1 MLSNTRQFLDQERKY
16 LIAGNTLEQAGRFV
30 DVSPALIAGD
40 YDFVPVDGTAPID
53 RMAQAN
59 FWKELLVQMARIP
72 QFAMQWDIGGM
83 VAHAM
88 KLQGERNIDRFRINV
103 AQPGTNLQNEAGKG
117 NVVPIGGQGGGG
129 TRGGNATGT
138 SGGTI

>member
-1 MLSNTRQFLDQERKY
+1 
-16 LIAGNTLEQAGRFV
+16 
-30 DVSPALIAGD
+30 
-40 YDFVPVDGTAPID
+40 
-53 RMAQAN
+53 
-59 FWKELLVQMARIP
+59 
-72 QFAMQWDIGGM
+72 
-83 VAHAM
+83 
-88 KLQGERNIDRFRINV
+88 V